1 METRG
6 IGKILK
12 TNKQKYDA
20 VWQHLSNDLKR
31 KKIGKNVVIP
41 WWGLARS
48 WHHPTM
54 VAIQNSTV
62 STFRK

>member
-20 VWQHLSNDLKR
+20 VWQHLSNDLER
-31 KKIGKNVVIP
+31 KKDGKNVVIP